1 MPPAAQQLAELA
13 DDVLMQLA
21 TLLAI
26 QASSE
31 SCAALSALCSTCS
44 AFRRLAN
51 EAHAWE
57 HAASALGL
65 APAMPPSAVLAVCR
79 ADDIFRAHSAEPCE
93 GLHVAMLPRDGGWA
107 RRLLDELQPSGL
119 CVTAELDDSNV
130 HVTRTAP
137 FVLVHCDA
145 APGGDPFAGPDPDLP
160 WLTVPF
166 PHAACAEPAALGC
179 WHCRKHGGRAARW
192 VVPRC
197 AAMLRGD
204 VAAPSDGLEE
214 HRLRP
219 RRVLFAARSSE
230 VRDAYRKAARS
241 CAVAPAADGGGA
253 RAPAL
258 LYGSSARP
266 RPCTQ

>member
-1 MPPAAQQLAELA
+1 MLWRSNSHFWRDGFRSFDRLHLFLSYASACVCQLPLTMPPAAQQLAELA

-137 FVLVHCDA
+137 FA
-145 APGGDPFAGPDPDLP
+145 RSPGYSYSD
-160 WLTVPF
+160 VR
-166 PHAACAEPAALGC
+166 EALSSPVSRRVRG
-179 WHCRKHGGRAARW
+179 RGRALDFRARNIQP
-192 VVPRC
+192 PRS
-197 AAMLRGD
+197 R
-204 VAAPSDGLEE
+204 
-214 HRLRP
+214 
-219 RRVLFAARSSE
+219 
-230 VRDAYRKAARS
+230 
-241 CAVAPAADGGGA
+241 
-253 RAPAL
+253 
-258 LYGSSARP
+258 
-266 RPCTQ
+266 